1 MIGKVSYSTHRINA
15 DYCVGINEVTKQLSE
30 NFLPKDSHLIKH
42 NIALQK
48 KAAHMVMH
56 CFLSFDYSVND

>member
-15 DYCVGINEVTKQLSE
+15 DYCVGINEVTKQLIE
-30 NFLPKDSHLIKH
+30 NFLPKDSHLIKR

-48 KAAHMVMH
+48 KAAHVVMH
-56 CFLSFDYSVND
+56 